1 MKPLFTFLFLA
12 VATACFAQKKDTY
25 FLRTNGSLVSSIDSA
40 DYIRVVTLP
49 EKKSK
54 TYLVTDNYK
63 SGKRKLEG
71 AAISINP
78 LIFDGEVTTYFEN
91 GNKKAIN
98 KYVNGSLIG
107 EQQEFYPNGKL
118 YIVENHLSTQ
128 QKPFPT
134 NIYIISNYD
143 SLGSALVTNGEGKFK
158 RYDPNFKLIAEEGSV
173 KGGQPDGEWKLVQGD
188 LSFLEA
194 YSNGKLVSGKS
205 TNKNGEVKTYTEVG
219 TLPSF
224 PGGTNE
230 FLKYISS
237 HVKYPYNEA
246 KKGTKGKI
254 IVLFFIETNGSITNA
269 TVIQSLSPGL
279 DAEAVKLINQVPNK
293 WIPATLRGVAV
304 RSPYTATLN
313 YTGQMGTLNLF

>member
-1 MKPLFTFLFLA
+1 MRPLFTFLFLA
-12 VATACFAQKKDTY
+12 VATTCFAQKRETS
-25 FLRTNGSLVSSIDSA
+25 FLRNNGTLVSTLDSA
-40 DYIRVVTLP
+40 DYIRVVTP
-49 EKKSK
+49 PDRATK
-54 TYLVTDNYK
+54 TYLVTYLYK
-63 SGKRKLEG
+63 SGKPKLEG
-71 AAISINP
+71 AAISVNP
-78 LIFDGEVTTYFEN
+78 LVFDGEVTSYFES
-91 GNKKAIN
+91 GTKKAIN
-98 KYVNGSLIG
+98 KYRHGSLIG
-107 EQQEFYPNGKL
+107 EQQEFFPNGKL

-128 QKPFPT
+128 QKPIPT

-143 SLGSALVTNGEGKFK
+143 SLGTALVTNGDGHLK
-158 RYDPNFKLIAEEGSV
+158 RYDADFKLIAEEGSV

-188 LSFLEA
+188 LSFLEV

-205 TNKNGEVKTYTEVG
+205 TNKNGEVKTYAEVG

-254 IVLFFIETNGSITNA
+254 IVLFFIETDGSITNA
-269 TVIQSLSPGL
+269 TVIQSLSPTL

-293 WIPATLRGVAV
+293 WIPATLRGVAT
-304 RSPYTATLN
+304 RSSYTATIN
-313 YTGQMGTLNLF
+313 YAGQMGTLNLF